1 MRSADGLC
9 DAVADRAVSG
19 QRRRGS
25 WLGNAIA
32 AAIASPFLRYD
43 ISVGKWC
50 TVTVTDGG
58 GKRYS
63 LDVNADSSY
72 DAAHLYLTHVR
83 GNPGCGLPIPTTST
97 LFEVVTQGS
106 IHRVPGARLKK
117 WIENRRQESRGPR
130 VLYTTGV
137 AIQSYVAIY
146 NGLEEVFMN
155 YVASLFIRN
164 AVRPE
169 AHRER

>member
-1 MRSADGLC
+1 MAADGNVIARSVLGRTSALMRSADGLR
-9 DAVADRAVSG
+9 DGVADRALSG
-19 QRRRGS
+19 ERRRGS

-117 WIENRRQESRGPR
+117 WIENRRQEWKAPRG
-130 VLYTTGV
+130 L
-137 AIQSYVAIY
+137 
-146 NGLEEVFMN
+146 
-155 YVASLFIRN
+155 LFSQ
-164 AVRPE
+164 RPMIGD
-169 AHRER
+169 